1 MTQRLVTEYRQ
12 ARIQLSME
20 QLSQFI
26 AYASDPHIHLH
37 IRVLDNGNQE
47 FRFGTRW
54 GEEVQL
60 PFAWRD
66 GYYVCELSCE
76 LVNVRLSNLIRRLF
90 IAFHGTGL
98 VLRTRGQLALHYT
111 YRHGTVEQILECEQ
125 GHKQLIYTHQ
135 SDSRRLQKLYDAQTV
150 ETDIALTCGLI
161 DTLLDRRNEEHP
173 STQLVDKELAFQLK
187 RLLKLES

>member
-1 MTQRLVTEYRQ
+1 MAQRLVTEYRQ

-60 PFAWRD
+60 PFQWQH

-76 LVNVRLSNLIRRLF
+76 LMNVQLANLIRRLF

-98 VLRTRGQLALHYT
+98 VLRTRGQLILSYV
-111 YRHGTVEQILECEQ
+111 YRQGTLEQIIEYED
-125 GHKQLIYTHQ
+125 GSERLIYTYP
-135 SDSRRLQKLYDAQTV
+135 SDMRRWQRLYEAQTV
-150 ETDIALTCGLI
+150 ETDIALTSGLI
-161 DTLLDRRNEEHP
+161 DQLLDRRIHEHQ
-173 STQLVDKELAFQLK
+173 SLERLDEQLAFQCQ
-187 RLLKLES
+187 RLQQLES